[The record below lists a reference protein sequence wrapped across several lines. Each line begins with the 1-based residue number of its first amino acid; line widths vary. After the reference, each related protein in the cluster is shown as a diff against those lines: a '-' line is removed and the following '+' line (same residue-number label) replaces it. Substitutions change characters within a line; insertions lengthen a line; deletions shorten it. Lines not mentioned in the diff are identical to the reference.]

1 MLLEVM
7 LSVFIVVVGVVFV
20 IGTFITSIKAFK
32 SSKSYLDMLYLAE
45 VRMWEYEGIGE
56 IEEGSDSGDF
66 EHYKGAEWSVEAEEL
81 EEEELPLNETTLEVT
96 LKEGDKKRSF
106 EIVTYFVN
114 KD

>member
-20 IGTFITSIKAFK
+20 IGSFITSIKTFK
-32 SSKSYLDMLYLAE
+32 ASKSYLDMLHLME
-45 VRMWEYEGIGE
+45 VRMWEYEGVGE
-56 IEEGSDSGDF
+56 IEEGGDSGDF
-66 EHYKGAEWSVEAEEL
+66 EDYKGAEWAVEAEEI
-81 EEEELPLNETTLEVT
+81 EEDDLALNETTVEVT

-106 EIVTYFVN
+106 KVVTYFVN